1 MDLINSPAFAQKVSE
16 LLHQTR
22 TPGLAVAVVQNS
34 TIASKG
40 FGLATIDPPTN
51 VTADTLFDIASSSKS
66 LTAASVGL
74 LAVDDFQH
82 PQLYWD
88 TPMSYL
94 LPEDFVM
101 SGDVYTNQVSVEDIL
116 SHRSGFPRH
125 DLSYLGIRAEHPD
138 TPQSITRNLRNLPT
152 AAPLRTKWMYSNIMY
167 IVASWLVEK
176 MSGLAFS
183 DFLQENFF
191 K

>member
-1 MDLINSPAFAQKVSE
+1 MDLVNSPAFALKVSK
-16 LLHQTR
+16 LLQETH
-22 TPGLAVAVVQNS
+22 TPGLAVAIVQNS
-34 TIASKG
+34 TIASNG
-40 FGLATIDPPTN
+40 FGLAHIDPPTN
-51 VTADTLFDIASSSKS
+51 VTSDTLFDIASSSKS

-74 LAVDDFQH
+74 LAVDDINY

-125 DLSYLGIRAEHPD
+125 DFSYLSIRAEHPD

-152 AAPLRTKWMYSNIMY
+152 AAPIRTKLLYSNIMF
-167 IVASWLVEK
+167 IVASWLVEA
-176 MSGLAFS
+176 MSGLKFAEY
-183 DFLQENFF
+183 LRVNFF
-191 K
+191 G